1 MAEDKE
7 KAVEKDQVTNPP
19 AGAKKDDLSDN
30 EAEKV
35 VGGASKEDYEE
46 TIRNATT
53 VLQA

>member
-7 KAVEKDQVTNPP
+7 KAVEKDQLTNPP

-35 VGGASKEDYEE
+35 VGGASKESEE
-46 TIRNATT
+46 HSEQKATT